1 MKKVILYL
9 LLISI
14 VFGYGSFTYGRGD
27 DYPKPQGYVSDYAGV
42 VGAEYENYLER
53 LALEIEK
60 KVGIQVAVA
69 LVKSLEGKSI
79 EGYAV
84 ALFENWGIGKKGK
97 DDGLLLLVA
106 PKERKVRIETG
117 YGLEGFLPDSLCGMI
132 VDRIMIPYFK
142 KGDYNQGVTAAMVY
156 IVKVIEKE
164 YKVKIS
170 LDSPGMNISQQGH
183 KETRSRSIIGTLFS
197 LLFFMLLLGSRT
209 GLLGFL
215 LFGFLGGGGYWRS
228 GGYYGGSGGFSGGF
242 GGFGG
247 GCSGGGGASGSW

>member
-1 MKKVILYL
+1 MKKVIWYL
-9 LLISI
+9 LLVSI

-27 DYPKPQGYVSDYAGV
+27 DYPKPQGYVSDYAGIIS
-42 VGAEYENYLER
+42 AEYEGYLER
-53 LALEIEK
+53 LALEIEE
-60 KVGIQVAVA
+60 KVGIQVAVVS
-69 LVKSLEGKSI
+69 VKSLEGESV

-84 ALFENWGIGKKGK
+84 ALFEDWGIGKKGK

-132 VDRIMIPYFK
+132 IDRIMIPCFK

-156 IVKVIEKE
+156 IAKIIEKE

-170 LDSPGMNISQQGH
+170 LDSPEINISQPRHG
-183 KETRSRSIIGTLFS
+183 ETRGRSIIGMLFS

-215 LFGFLGGGGYWRS
+215 LLGFLGSSGYWRS

-247 GCSGGGGASGSW
+247 GSSGGGGASGSW